1 MLMRKR
7 LLPGVLVLALALV
20 AGMAQAA
27 DNDKYLPNTT
37 EGVVTVNVKQL
48 LAAPLVKANLETA
61 KALLGAAPELQ
72 QALDDIGFDPFKDVD
87 TVVLAI
93 DRDPSKSVIFVN
105 GKFDTTKIAA
115 RAEKAAKEESAILK
129 VIKSADYTY
138 YSVKPPETKGVP
150 NETMYVA
157 LLDGTTLVAAP
168 TPDAVVDALD
178 KKADKKKSEVKP
190 ELRAL
195 LAKADREPTI
205 SIVSLTGPLSA
216 TGQAIVEKLNAITG
230 GITVG
235 DDVKAAFVLSTKN
248 AKDADSVESE
258 LKAGI
263 DQITGLAEL
272 VANQNKELKPLVD
285 AVKTLKVAAQGNA
298 ITLTGQ
304 LSKEVLDRLVPK
316 GQ

>member
-1 MLMRKR
+1 
-7 LLPGVLVLALALV
+7 
-20 AGMAQAA
+20 
-27 DNDKYLPNTT
+27 
-37 EGVVTVNVKQL
+37 
-48 LAAPLVKANLETA
+48 
-61 KALLGAAPELQ
+61 
-72 QALDDIGFDPFKDVD
+72 
-87 TVVLAI
+87 
-93 DRDPSKSVIFVN
+93 
-105 GKFDTTKIAA
+105 
-115 RAEKAAKEESAILK
+115 
-129 VIKSADYTY
+129 
-138 YSVKPPETKGVP
+138 
-150 NETMYVA
+150 
-157 LLDGTTLVAAP
+157 
-168 TPDAVVDALD
+168 
-178 KKADKKKSEVKP
+178 KSEVKP

-304 LSKEVLDRLVPK
+304 LSKEVLDRL
-316 GQ
+316 